1 MTDLLGPL
9 DLAKGGEDPILEERS
24 SRLEL
29 QDIKMKQVV
38 FMADGV
44 EFLQIYFFW
53 KKKYV
58 FPIT

>member
-1 MTDLLGPL
+1 MTDLIGPL
-9 DLAKGGEDPILEERS
+9 DLAKGGEDPILKERR

-38 FMADGV
+38 FIADGV
-44 EFLQIYFFW
+44 EFLQIYFLW
-53 KKKYV
+53 KKKYI